1 MDDTQLWAIF
11 WKCAAVTLSVIA
23 ISTASCTAHQDY
35 VQTQALAKSANPAA
49 LQCGFAGKEAQTTAF
64 CAETAKH

>member
-1 MDDTQLWAIF
+1 
-11 WKCAAVTLSVIA
+11 LSVIA